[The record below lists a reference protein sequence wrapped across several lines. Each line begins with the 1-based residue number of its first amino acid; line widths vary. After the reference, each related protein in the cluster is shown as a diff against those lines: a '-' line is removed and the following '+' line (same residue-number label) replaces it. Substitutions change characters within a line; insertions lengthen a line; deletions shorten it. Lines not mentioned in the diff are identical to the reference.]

1 MSNAVTIKVLDREY
15 TVGCPPEQVESLQAA
30 AGLLDKQI
38 LIVINKKDIERHL
51 LRGLDSFFQHNVLFT
66 PP

>member
-1 MSNAVTIKVLDREY
+1 MVPVEDGLGFFSRGCGSAAIAQRIKEVR
-15 TVGCPPEQVESLQAA
+15 
-30 AGLLDKQI
+30 LLDKQI